1 MNIFLLSS
9 EIEKTLCSAD
19 RPEFNLMQRYEIS
32 GEDQKTAFV
41 CALIGKVIEQN
52 RMIRSGAGFATEI
65 TFKGKEDE
73 QTNLLPD

>member
-1 MNIFLLSS
+1 
-9 EIEKTLCSAD
+9 
-19 RPEFNLMQRYEIS
+19 MQRYEIS